1 MGLAFRYV
9 NYLGYGIY
17 NDIKSR
23 LPHYASDFKDAYNYR
38 VIPSTTF
45 IFFTN
50 LLPAIAFAQDMF
62 DKTDH
67 AYGVNEVLMSSA
79 MAGVVFGLLSG
90 QPLCIVGVTGPIS
103 IFSYT
108 VYELMQP
115 RGTPYFP
122 FMCWIY
128 LWSMVFHIIIAVG
141 NYISFMRIISLYSC
155 DIFGFFINMVYIQKG
170 IQILSNQF
178 DEVDLASGYCSVMI
192 ALLMVICGVGSSIF
206 GNNLHYFKPWVR
218 KVFTDYGV
226 VASVIFFTGFIHFG
240 GKLDDTTLAKLPIT
254 QAFQPTKS
262 GDTRPHGWFIH
273 FWPGENIS
281 VGDVFLAIPFA
292 ILLTFLFYFDHNVSS
307 LMCQSKEYPLTKP
320 AAFHWDF
327 LLLGIT
333 TGVAGIMGIPPPN
346 GLIPQAPLHTDSLVV
361 YDSSGK
367 KLSVVEQRVTNT
379 LQGAMTF
386 VMMSRPFLVLLGLVP
401 QAVLSGLFFIMAI
414 GGLHGNIV
422 TNRIRYCLLDKDY
435 IENDPSCP
443 DVWKDIHKLPTKKWF
458 YIYTVLEVLGG
469 VAEFIIT
476 LTKGAVGFPGVLL
489 FLAFCAKWIWPLF
502 IPKEELARLDGEVA
516 DEFIIR
522 NFTVASD
529 EKERRKKTKNEDVEK
544 DIASDFQETSN
555 TLNHRNNSIY
565 SSSS

>member
-1 MGLAFRYV
+1 MPLTFRHV
-9 NYLGYGIY
+9 NYIGYGIY
-17 NDIKSR
+17 SDLKTR
-23 LPHYASDFKDAYNYR
+23 LPYYKSDFKDAWNYR
-38 VIPSTTF
+38 VVPSTLS
-45 IFFTN
+45 IFFSN

-62 DKTDH
+62 DKTDN

-79 MAGVVFGLLSG
+79 IAGVVFGLFSG

-108 VYELMQP
+108 VYELMTP

-122 FMCWIY
+122 FMCWVY
-128 LWSMVFHIIIAVG
+128 LWSMVFHILIAVG

-178 DEVDLASGYCSVMI
+178 DEVDLASGYASVMI
-192 ALLMVICGVGSSIF
+192 ALCMLICGVGSSIL
-206 GNNLHYFKPWVR
+206 GSYLHYFKPWMR
-218 KVFTDYGV
+218 KVFADYGV

-240 GKLDDTTLAKLPIT
+240 GKLDGTTFARLPVT
-254 QAFQPTKS
+254 KSFQPTES
-262 GDTRPHGWFIH
+262 GDRRPHGWFIH
-273 FWPGENIS
+273 FWPGENIE

-292 ILLTFLFYFDHNVSS
+292 MLLTFLFYFDHNVSS

-320 AAFHWDF
+320 AGFHWDF

-333 TGVAGIMGIPPPN
+333 TGVAGLIGIPPPN

-361 YDSSGK
+361 YDKYGK
-367 KLSVVEQRVTNT
+367 KLSVVEQRLTNT

-401 QAVLSGLFFIMAI
+401 QAVLSGLFFIMAVT
-414 GGLHGNIV
+414 GLHGNIV
-422 TNRIRYCLLDKDY
+422 TNRIRYFFLDKEY
-435 IENDPSCP
+435 IETDPACP
-443 DVWKDIHKLPTKKWF
+443 QVWKDIHALPNKKWF
-458 YIYTVLEVLGG
+458 YVYTILEVIGG
-469 VAEFIIT
+469 VGEFVIT
-476 LTKGAVGFPGVLL
+476 LTIAAVGFPGVLL
-489 FLAFCAKWIWPLF
+489 FLAFCAKWVWPLF
-502 IPKEELARLDGEVA
+502 IPREDLDRLDGDVA
-516 DEFIIR
+516 DEFILK

-529 EKERRKKTKNEDVEK
+529 EKKRRKRIRMEDEENK
-544 DIASDFQETSN
+544 YEGETEVGE
-555 TLNHRNNSIY
+555 SIMA

>member
-1 MGLAFRYV
+1 MPLSFRHV
-9 NYLGYGIY
+9 NYFGYGIY
-17 NDIKSR
+17 NDLKTR
-23 LPHYASDFKDAYNYR
+23 LPYYKSDFKDAWNYR
-38 VIPSTTF
+38 VIPATLS
-45 IFFTN
+45 IFFSN

-62 DKTDH
+62 DKTEN
-67 AYGVNEVLMSSA
+67 AYGVNEVLMASA
-79 MAGVVFGLLSG
+79 IAGVVFGLFSG

-108 VYELMQP
+108 VYQLMTP

-141 NYISFMRIISLYSC
+141 NYISFMQIISLYSC

-178 DEVDLASGYCSVMI
+178 KEVDLASGYASIMV
-192 ALLMVICGVGSSIF
+192 ALCMLICGVGSAIL
-206 GNNLHYFKPWVR
+206 GNYLHYFKPWVR
-218 KVFTDYGV
+218 KVFVDYGV

-240 GKLDDTTLAKLPIT
+240 GRLDDTTFARLPIT
-254 QAFQPTKS
+254 RTFQPTES
-262 GDTRPHGWFIH
+262 GDRRPHGWFIH
-273 FWPGENIS
+273 FWPGENID

-327 LLLGIT
+327 LLLGLT
-333 TGVAGIMGIPPPN
+333 TGLAGLIGIPPPN

-361 YDSSGK
+361 HDKYGK

-386 VMMSRPFLVLLGLVP
+386 VMMTRPFLILLGLVP
-401 QAVLSGLFFIMAI
+401 QAVLSGLFFIMAVT
-414 GGLHGNIV
+414 GLHGNIV
-422 TNRIRYCLLDKDY
+422 TNRIRYFFLDKEY
-435 IENDPSCP
+435 IETDPTCP
-443 DVWKDIHKLPTKKWF
+443 QVWKDIHALPNKKWF
-458 YIYTVLEVLGG
+458 YLYTILEVIGG
-469 VAEFIIT
+469 VGEFVIT
-476 LTKGAVGFPGVLL
+476 LTIAAVGFPGVLL
-489 FLAFCAKWIWPLF
+489 ALAFCAKWVWPLI
-502 IPKEELARLDGEVA
+502 IPREDLDRLDGDVA
-516 DEFIIR
+516 DEFILK

-529 EKERRKKTKNEDVEK
+529 EKKRRKRIRSGDEENKYDGETEVGECTEDVVP
-544 DIASDFQETSN
+544 
-555 TLNHRNNSIY
+555 
-565 SSSS
+565 SSSN